1 MHRRLLL
8 KQAKE
13 RIQGRQKSLDQITSY
28 HSHFAN
34 STQAHLRCIFCHYK
48 RHTSRQLFYLAIQV
62 DFHDN
67 FKISL
72 FPKCFAS
79 LSAGIATSSA
89 ELVLVIDLVGAVAG
103 DARGRYVGLLH
114 AVDGRA
120 GRVVFAAD
128 FGVAG
133 VGGVV
138 VEGGD
143 FGDVLAV
150 GLALVLNGL
159 LGEVLVVFRPIV
171 VYGDV
176 CRLTWFWTG
185 ALDMFDDGG
194 LGCLLSID
202 AISGLIWMKM
212 VVSFV
217 L

>member
-1 MHRRLLL
+1 MSSRLLL

-13 RIQGRQKSLDQITSY
+13 RIQGRQKSLEKIASH

-34 STQAHLRCIFCHYK
+34 STQAHLRYIFRHYK
-48 RHTSRQLFYLAIQV
+48 RHTSRQLFYLATQV

-67 FKISL
+67 FQISL

-89 ELVLVIDLVGAVAG
+89 ELVLVVDLVGAVAG

-159 LGEVLVVFRPIV
+159 LGETLVVVRLVV

-176 CRLTWFWTG
+176 CKLT
-185 ALDMFDDGG
+185 
-194 LGCLLSID
+194 
-202 AISGLIWMKM
+202 
-212 VVSFV
+212 
-217 L
+217 